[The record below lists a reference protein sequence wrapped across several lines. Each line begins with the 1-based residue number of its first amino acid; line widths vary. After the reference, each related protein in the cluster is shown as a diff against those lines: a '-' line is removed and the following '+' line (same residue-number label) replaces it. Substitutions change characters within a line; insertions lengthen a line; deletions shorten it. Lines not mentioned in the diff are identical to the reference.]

1 MSIYHAIVALP
12 GALMDN
18 HTSDGYESKQYYK
31 NDGDIKDQALYAAA
45 CLKDRASAAAAK
57 DAAQA
62 STTRL

>member
-1 MSIYHAIVALP
+1 
-12 GALMDN
+12 MDN

-31 NDGDIKDQALYAAA
+31 NNGDIKDQALYATT
-45 CLKDRASAAAAK
+45 CLEDRTGATATK